1 MNERIFQELFT
12 SAKKTDLQIRSRN
25 TYILSEMF
33 KTSQFFEIFHF
44 FNNFFVSYTNITD
57 SLNIENVKQNAEGCQ
72 NSMEKYSGSKHTQI
86 FEKNLT
92 AENFFAQ

>member
-1 MNERIFQELFT
+1 
-12 SAKKTDLQIRSRN
+12 
-25 TYILSEMF
+25 MF

-72 NSMEKYSGSKHTQI
+72 NSIEKCPGSKHTQI

-92 AENFFAQ
+92 AKIVFGQ